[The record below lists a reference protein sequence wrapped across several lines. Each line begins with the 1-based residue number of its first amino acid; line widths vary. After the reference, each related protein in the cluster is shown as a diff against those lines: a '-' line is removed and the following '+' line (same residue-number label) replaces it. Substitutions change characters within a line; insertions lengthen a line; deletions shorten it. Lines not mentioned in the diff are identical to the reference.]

1 MFTNRLKPGIQHN
14 GVVKTPI
21 TVIVELNRNP

>member
-1 MFTNRLKPGIQHN
+1 MTVCLLVIYDGF
-14 GVVKTPI
+14 VKTPI